1 VSNPLGYVTDGD
13 REAVLPERLRLH
25 LEQEFAIEVEVG
37 RGGMATVWRATRRR
51 DNALVAIKVLRP
63 ALAEAVGS
71 RRFLREVQIAANT
84 RSEYLVPLEESG
96 EFQGLPYYVMPF
108 IHGESLRQRML
119 RERQLTLVETVR
131 IGREIAAAL
140 AALHQNGIVHRDVK
154 PDNVLLRDGRHVLVA
169 DYGIAR
175 ALEASAND
183 QVTST
188 GVVVGTPAYMSP
200 EQAAGD
206 PVDARTD
213 QYSWGCILYEM
224 LAGAPPFYGAT
235 SQAIIS
241 RHRHEPPPSLRIV
254 RQSIPESLEAVVRKT
269 MSKVPADRYATFEE
283 LIDALD
289 AVDLANLESVSDA
302 TRRTR
307 RTLAAIGAVAVTA
320 LVVWL
325 GWTFTHPAL
334 NGERVA
340 LFPFTTPDTAL
351 QREVSRISALVRSA
365 LDEIEPQRF
374 LEGALL
380 LGTRVADPARQ
391 AAIAKQMRARFS
403 MGGTIT
409 RATAGSDSVRVV
421 VTLSDPV
428 GSLDTTVI
436 ASGHVASAGDV
447 ALAALVGLLP
457 RLTGLERQINPS
469 SLVGKAPA
477 AVSQWLRG
485 EREYR
490 SSRMRSAL
498 GYLQR
503 AIAADSSL
511 APAAIRGAMA
521 AIWLND
527 EHAATQF
534 VSLAQR
540 HGEMLTASQ
549 AAFAEG
555 LRLYLVG
562 AADSAVVAVRN
573 ALAVDSTW
581 AEPWMLAGEIF
592 FHLQPRV
599 PLDSQLLRE
608 IPAPRTWP
616 LERWA
621 RDAFLKANALDSGF
635 TPPLVHL
642 AQMAARRGDVNTVQ
656 TLQALMAAG
665 ADSGALHGLTLTRR
679 CLSTRMSAADW
690 TAAGRADPRSTYFVA
705 TILTNASARL
715 ARSCAWRAW
724 SALAQSDSATT
735 NEKWAAVM
743 GRFSMS
749 AAEGAHEKALAIVD
763 SAVANGM
770 NAALGLYFLGAAAGI
785 DPGNRVDGF
794 VKQLD
799 AAIDSRPAPSLWLL
813 ALWSARTAD
822 TTRLRRVRARL
833 SVLTAHGGTR
843 LDTLMAHVTEAYELL
858 ARRDTTQALRAF
870 GKLESRAAPS
880 AVPWTL
886 WESLAPE
893 RLTYA
898 RLLLAT
904 GSPSE
909 AHLIATV
916 FDQPGLYLNPL
927 FLRPSLELRAEAAR
941 ALGDDALRR
950 VAEDRLRQL
959 TPGSR

>member
-1 VSNPLGYVTDGD
+1 MSNPSGYITDGD
-13 REAVLPERLRLH
+13 RESVLPERLRLH
-25 LEQEFAIEVEVG
+25 LEGEFAIEGEVG

-71 RRFLREVQIAANT
+71 RRFLREIQIAANT
-84 RSEYLVPLEESG
+84 RSEFLVPLEESG

-108 IHGESLRQRML
+108 IHGEPLRQRML
-119 RERQLTLVETVR
+119 RERQLSLVETVR
-131 IGREIAAAL
+131 IGREIAVAL
-140 AALHQNGIVHRDVK
+140 AALHRNGIVHRDVK
-154 PDNVLLRDGRHVLVA
+154 PDNVLLRDGKHVLVA

-183 QVTST
+183 VVTST

-269 MSKVPADRYATFEE
+269 MSKVPADRYATFDE

-302 TRRTR
+302 TRRSR
-307 RTLAAIGAVAVTA
+307 RTLGAVGVIAGVA
-320 LVVWL
+320 LIGWL
-325 GWTFTHPAL
+325 GWRVTHPEL
-334 NGERVA
+334 DDDRVA

-351 QREVSRISALVRSA
+351 QREVSRISGVVRGA
-365 LDEIEPQRF
+365 LDEIEPGRF
-374 LEGALL
+374 VDGSTSSGA
-380 LGTRVADPARQ
+380 GVADLARLPAMARR
-391 AAIAKQMRARFS
+391 MRARFYV
-403 MGGTIT
+403 GGTIT
-409 RATAGSDSVRVV
+409 RPSADSVVV
-421 VTLSDPV
+421 RVTLGDNT
-428 GSLDTTVI
+428 GNLDTAMV
-436 ASGHVASAGDV
+436 ASGAAASVSDV
-447 ALAALVGLLP
+447 ALAAAVGLLP
-457 RLTGLERQINPS
+457 RLTGLQRQIHPS
-469 SLVGKAPA
+469 SLTGKAPA
-477 AVSQWLRG
+477 AMSHWLRG

-498 GYLQR
+498 DFLQR
-503 AIAADSSL
+503 AVAADSSL

-527 EHAATQF
+527 ERTATQ
-534 VSLAQR
+534 LALLARR

-549 AAFAEG
+549 SAFAEG

-608 IPAPRTWP
+608 IPPPRTWP

-621 RDAFLKANALDSGF
+621 RDAFLKANALDAGF
-635 TPPLVHL
+635 TPPLLHL

-656 TLQALMAAG
+656 TLQNLMVAA

-679 CLSTRMSAADW
+679 CLSTRMSNADW
-690 TAAGRADPRSTYFVA
+690 SATGRADPRSTYFVA
-705 TILTNASARL
+705 TILTNASASV
-715 ARSCAWRAW
+715 ARSCAWNAW

-794 VKQLD
+794 VGQLD

-822 TTRLRRVRARL
+822 TTRLRKVRARL
-833 SVLTAHGGTR
+833 SVLTAQSGTR
-843 LDTLMAHVTEAYELL
+843 LDTLIAHVTEAYDLL
-858 ARRDTTQALRAF
+858 ARRDTTRALRAF
-870 GKLESRAAPS
+870 ARLESRAAPS
-880 AVPWTL
+880 AIPWTL

-893 RLTYA
+893 RLIYA
-898 RLLLAT
+898 RLLMAT
-904 GSPSE
+904 SSPSE
-909 AHLIATV
+909 AHRIATV

-959 TPGSR
+959 TPASR